1 MARKIVITG
10 GKGGVGK
17 TTLTACLGYKLA
29 QMGLR
34 VALVDLDIGLNN
46 LDVAMNVENRIIYDL
61 IDVIE
66 GRCRIRQALVEDPE
80 INTLFVMPSCH
91 TEKRTVTAQSIKLV
105 INRMNELFDY
115 ILIDCPA
122 GVDIGFHRSVVCA
135 DEAVIVTTPHIS
147 SIKDSMKV
155 VNILKSYRLGEVWSV
170 VNRMRGDLV
179 ADGEMV
185 NSAEIFATLG
195 IRPLGVIPEDD
206 GVNLSELSA
215 LKGSADLAYNIL
227 ADNLHNGKNTMF
239 DCTAKYSGFLGRIR
253 RNLRRNA

>member
-29 QMGLR
+29 EAGFKT
-34 VALVDLDIGLNN
+34 ALVDLDIGLNN
-46 LDVAMNVENRIIYDL
+46 LDIAMDIENRIIYDL

-66 GRCRIRQALVEDPE
+66 GRCRIRQALVEDPGL
-80 INTLFVMPSCH
+80 NTLFIMPSCH

-105 INRMNELFDY
+105 VNRMNELFDY

-135 DEAVIVTTPHIS
+135 DEAIVVTTPHLS

-155 VNILKSYRLGEVWSV
+155 VNILKSYHLTEVWSV
-170 VNRMRGDLV
+170 INRVRGDLV
-179 ADGEMV
+179 AEGETLG
-185 NSAEIFATLG
+185 ADEIFSNLG

-206 GVNLSELSA
+206 GINLSRLSE
-215 LKGSADLAYNIL
+215 LKGSAEAAYDIL
-227 ADNLHNGKNTMF
+227 ADNLMNNKNKIF
-239 DCTAKYSGFLGRIR
+239 DCTARYSGILGKIR
-253 RNLRRNA
+253 RNLKRNA